1 MYLVGFK
8 IFRDEEFFTLCENII
23 KGIYWNN
30 NVSIKALIINKK
42 RYLMNVK
49 LKLVS
54 SYFWR
59 GKSSPK
65 IPIMAN

>member
-1 MYLVGFK
+1 MYFVGFK
-8 IFRDEEFFTLCENII
+8 IFRDEEFFTLYENII

-30 NVSIKALIINKK
+30 NVSIKALIINAK
-42 RYLMNVK
+42 RYPMNVK

-59 GKSSPK
+59 WKSTPK
-65 IPIMAN
+65 VPIMAI